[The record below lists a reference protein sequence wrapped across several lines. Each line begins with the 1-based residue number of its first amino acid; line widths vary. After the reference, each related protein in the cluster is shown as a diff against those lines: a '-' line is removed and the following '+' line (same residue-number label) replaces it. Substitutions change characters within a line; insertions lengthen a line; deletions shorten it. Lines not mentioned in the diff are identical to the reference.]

1 MAESVSGVAVEAQAP
16 RAALVHDWLTGMR
29 GGEKVLLACAE
40 LLPQA
45 PIYTLFHVPGSL
57 DAALEERE
65 IRTSYLQTPAQWIP
79 NYRYLLPLYP
89 RALESFDLSQYDLV
103 VSTSHCVAKGAIRRQ
118 GATHICYCHTPMRY
132 VWDQQQAY
140 FPNNRGPVAAIRNRL
155 LDRLRRWDLATASR
169 VDQYVANSTFVADR
183 IRRLYH
189 RDSIVVHPPVD
200 VDFFRPADRGAEP
213 APPNTEDFTLVVSAL
228 APYKRIEVA
237 IEACARAAI
246 ALKIVGTGPERE
258 RLERLAGERVEFL
271 GWLDPDQLRDLYR
284 RASCLLQPGI
294 EDFGIAPVEALACG
308 CPVVALGL
316 GGVLDIVQTERHG
329 VLYEGNGEADSE
341 ALRAAIDKCRE
352 VRFNFLDLRKR
363 ATRFSA
369 QRFRDQMSILFLNAN
384 HRPGESS

>member
-1 MAESVSGVAVEAQAP
+1 MPESTREVAADAQAP

-29 GGEKVLLACAE
+29 GGEKVLQACAE
-40 LLPQA
+40 LLPEA

-57 DAALEERE
+57 DPALEERE
-65 IRTSYLQTPAQWIP
+65 IRTSYLQYPARWSP

-103 VSTSHCVAKGAIRRQ
+103 VSTSHCVAKGAIRGQ

-183 IRRLYH
+183 IHRLYH
-189 RDSIVVHPPVD
+189 RDSIVVHPPVE
-200 VDFFRPADRGAEP
+200 VDFFRPADRGAER
-213 APPNTEDFTLVVSAL
+213 AAPNTENFALVVSAL
-228 APYKRIEVA
+228 APYKRIDVA
-237 IEACARAAI
+237 IEACARAAL

-258 RLERLAGERVEFL
+258 RLLRFAGERVEFL
-271 GWLDPDQLRDLYR
+271 EWLDPDQLRDLYR
-284 RASCLLQPGI
+284 RAICLLHPGI
-294 EDFGIAPVEALACG
+294 EDFGITAVEALASG

-316 GGVLDIVQTERHG
+316 GGVLDIVQPERHG
-329 VLYEGNGEADSE
+329 VLYEGEADSE

-352 VRFNFLDLRKR
+352 LRFNFPDLRER

-369 QRFRDQMSILFLNAN
+369 QRFRDQMSTLFLEAN
-384 HRPGESS
+384 HRQKESS